1 MSQFFQG
8 VSAGALPP
16 SVPLQVT
23 TDSGIAVPAGN
34 NLNLVTPGGGTDGIS
49 TSASGSTITV
59 TLTTPKVG
67 GTATTVG
74 AVTADVVTLALGATP
89 GTYTIDAQVAGFTS
103 AGGPLSAGYTIVGSV
118 RTTGAAAVLLPNQAV
133 DSFEE
138 GALSAGS
145 CILTVSGNNAIIRV
159 TGTAGTTIN
168 WRGSL
173 EYVFVS

>member
-8 VSAGALPP
+8 VTAGSLPP
-16 SVPLQVT
+16 SVPLQFT
-23 TDSGIAVPAGN
+23 ADSGIAVPAGN
-34 NLNLVTPGGGTDGIS
+34 NLNVFTPGNGTDGIS

-59 TLTTPKVG
+59 TLTTPKVSG
-67 GTATTVG
+67 IVTTVDAG
-74 AVTADVVTLALGATP
+74 TGDLITLDLGTTP
-89 GTYTIDAQVAGFTS
+89 GTYTIDAQVAGFTLL
-103 AGGPLSAGYTIVGSV
+103 GGPLSAGYTLVGSV

-145 CILTVSGNNAIIRV
+145 CVLTVSGNNAIIRV